1 LVEENVEKFEM
12 RIPPGVSGQIIA
24 HVMDNYD
31 LEVKQTDAGPVFQGE
46 MKNLEDA
53 RDYIVKALNERI
65 AELERKD
72 KEESKPPE

>member
-1 LVEENVEKFEM
+1 MVEENVEKFEM

-46 MKNLEDA
+46 IKNLEDA

-65 AELERKD
+65 AELERKNSD
-72 KEESKPPE
+72 ETKSPK

>member
-1 LVEENVEKFEM
+1 MVEENLEKFEM

-31 LEVKQTDAGPVFQGE
+31 LEIKQTDAGPVFQGE
-46 MKNLEDA
+46 IKNLEDA

-72 KEESKPPE
+72 NDEKPHE

>member
-1 LVEENVEKFEM
+1 MVEENVEKFEM